1 MGKRQ
6 RRRRRQRQRQRQQ
19 SLAKPMPQPPPLS
32 IPRRHDQWPAFVRLE
47 GAALTRELVTLV
59 DHQRE
64 AEAAVEREVDRLVR
78 VSVGWPLIAESLGV
92 SRQAARQRW
101 LRRQPRQGRT

>member
-6 RRRRRQRQRQRQQ
+6 RRRDRQQ
-19 SLAKPMPQPPPLS
+19 SLAKPMPQPHPLS
-32 IPRRHDQWPAFVRLE
+32 IPRRHDQWPAFVRLA

-59 DHQRE
+59 DQQRE
-64 AEAAVEREVDRLVR
+64 AEAAIDREVDRLVR
-78 VSVGWPLIAESLGV
+78 LGVSWPLIADALGV

-101 LRRQPRQGRT
+101 LRRHS